1 MSTIETQDITETKLR
16 KITLISS
23 GNPHKQFY
31 SLMHHY
37 NLASLKRCFKE
48 LGRNKSP
55 GIDGIM
61 KEDYE
66 KSLDTKLQ
74 DLLTRMKSMSYRPA
88 PVKQV
93 FIPKEGSRKEK
104 RPLGINN
111 LEDKIFMKMTQKIL
125 ESIYEPLFLDCSYG
139 GFAQDEGVTMLS
151 KI

>member
-23 GNPHKQFY
+23 DNPHKQFY

-55 GIDGIM
+55 GTDGIM

-66 KSLDTKLQ
+66 KNLDTKLQ
-74 DLLTRMKSMSYRPA
+74 NLLTRMKSMSYRPA

-93 FIPKEGSRKEK
+93 FIPKEGSRVEK
-104 RPLGINN
+104 RPLCKV
-111 LEDKIFMKMTQKIL
+111 ERYAK
-125 ESIYEPLFLDCSYG
+125 
-139 GFAQDEGVTMLS
+139 
-151 KI
+151 